1 MAISYTD
8 EAETDLMD
16 IFEFGL
22 ENDLPDP
29 LGHVLEIRA
38 RIESLYAGKARGKK
52 SVAVPGALEWVVPPY
67 VVYYRQNG
75 HDAEIARVLHSS
87 RKFP

>member
-29 LGHVLEIRA
+29 IGHVLEIRD
-38 RIESLYAGKARGKK
+38 RIQTLHAGKARGKK
-52 SVAVPGALEWVVPPY
+52 SAAVPGALEWVVPPY

-75 HDAEIARVLHSS
+75 TNAEIARVLHSS